1 MTVLRALAVLES
13 ATMECKKRDINTP
26 EVMEALALLEP
37 HIQPAW
43 LIPQFRHH
51 VGGERENGYQR
62 EGQQQVLR
70 PTFEGIRNSVR
81 ELVGK
86 KIDALARQFHQT
98 HDMQVKDEI
107 ERLAGEYSKLSEPW
121 VFVAM

>member
-1 MTVLRALAVLES
+1 
-13 ATMECKKRDINTP
+13 MECKKRDINTP

-107 ERLAGEYSKLSEPW
+107 ERLAGDYSKLSEPW
-121 VFVAM
+121 VFVAK

>member
-121 VFVAM
+121 VFVAK